1 MLTLL
6 RMITGEAWN
15 EILWDYSK
23 ERSILFDCKQK
34 EQTFDEI

>member
-15 EILWDYSK
+15 EILWDVSR
-23 ERSILFDCKQK
+23 ESNVLFLC
-34 EQTFDEI
+34 